1 MANVN
6 DDIALL
12 AIAIIASETIQS
24 EVEPVKKKKRKSP
37 TVWERPWLAH
47 RNDPTCENVYTLML
61 RLREVNITLLNKYIC
76 LLYMCE
82 CTFK

>member
-61 RLREVNITLLNKYIC
+61 RLREVNITLLNKYIFF
-76 LLYMCE
+76 LYMCE
-82 CTFK
+82 CIFK

>member
-61 RLREVNITLLNKYIC
+61 RLREVNITLLNKYIFF
-76 LLYMCE
+76 LYMCE

>member
-61 RLREVNITLLNKYIC
+61 QLREVNITVLNKYVFP
-76 LLYMCE
+76 LYMC
-82 CTFK
+82 

>member
-12 AIAIIASETIQS
+12 VIAIIASDTLPTED
-24 EVEPVKKKKRKSP
+24 EPVKKKRKSP

-47 RNDPTCENVYTLML
+47 RNDPTCENVYTWML
-61 RLREVNITLLNKYIC
+61 RLRKVIIIRVNMIKFIVYKCI
-76 LLYMCE
+76 LYHY
-82 CTFK
+82 